1 MQWDISRNASVS
13 FTQVAAS
20 SGAGS
25 SGFDRAYHS
34 TTDNNGIIK
43 KQFRDLDH
51 QHKLDMS

>member
-51 QHKLDMS
+51 QHKFDKS